1 MERDANQLLNKGYSV
16 NEILAT
22 ILHSVMENYLKK
34 VAVEG
39 SIGHHIVFRAP
50 RQRTDPW
57 SQLLNK
63 DLEKRSSYHPIV
75 ILRSPGCSAPA
86 WGGQTC

>member
-1 MERDANQLLNKGYSV
+1 MERDTNHLLNKGYSV

-39 SIGHHIVFRAP
+39 SSANIYVSRAQLRGTGHWWLHLNSGLVKKY
-50 RQRTDPW
+50 
-57 SQLLNK
+57 SYLLT
-63 DLEKRSSYHPIV
+63 V
-75 ILRSPGCSAPA
+75 I
-86 WGGQTC
+86 